1 MLKIEN
7 FRSLYIME
15 YTEMKDRIAHIIRAK
30 NLTAAEF
37 ALRLGI
43 QPSNVSHL
51 LAGRNNPSLEFVKK
65 LKETFPEY
73 SLEWIVFGKGPMTI
87 SEPFMGQKATAEPV
101 VQPVEEET
109 PAEVS
114 LEGTLFAPEN
124 AAPLPHQESFHAPKT
139 DLKRIILVYADNS
152 FEVLSPR

>member
-1 MLKIEN
+1 
-7 FRSLYIME
+7 ME

-43 QPSNVSHL
+43 QPSNVSHI

-73 SLEWIVFGKGPMTI
+73 NFDWIIMGKGPMTV
-87 SEPFMGQKATAEPV
+87 SEPLMESKT
-101 VQPVEEET
+101 
-109 PAEVS
+109 VS
-114 LEGTLFAPEN
+114 GAPESTKTEFGRELDTMEGTLFAPETKMSPVSETPF
-124 AAPLPHQESFHAPKT
+124 PLTSGH
-139 DLKRIILVYADNS
+139 DLKQIILVYDDHS
-152 FEVLSPR
+152 FDILSPR

>member
-1 MLKIEN
+1 
-7 FRSLYIME
+7 ME

-30 NLTAAEF
+30 NLTAGEF
-37 ALRLGI
+37 AQRLGI

-73 SLEWIVFGKGPMTI
+73 NLDWIVFGKGPMTV
-87 SEPFMGQKATAEPV
+87 SEPFVEPKAVVEAPTVSPV
-101 VQPVEEET
+101 VEEMT
-109 PAEVS
+109 VDAS
-114 LEGTLFAPEN
+114 LEGTLFANVTPSDPAPEPIP
-124 AAPLPHQESFHAPKT
+124 ASTHE
-139 DLKRIILVYADNS
+139 LKRIIMVYADNT

>member
-1 MLKIEN
+1 MKMEN
-7 FRSLYIME
+7 E
-15 YTEMKDRIAHIIRAK
+15 EMKDRIAHIIRAK

-51 LAGRNNPSLEFVKK
+51 LAGRNNPSLEFVRK

-73 SLEWIVFGKGPMTI
+73 NLDWIILGSGPMTV
-87 SEPFMGQKATAEPV
+87 SESLFERKAV
-101 VQPVEEET
+101 VEDPLAT
-109 PAEVS
+109 PAPSDEVAES
-114 LEGTLFAPEN
+114 LEGTLFAPEVVP
-124 AAPLPHQESFHAPKT
+124 AKTPLPAETSSEIG
-139 DLKRIILVYADNS
+139 LRRLILVYADNS